1 MATKSIAHH
10 RCLANG
16 IKIHYAE
23 AGEGP
28 PVVLLHGFPETSY
41 AWRYQIE
48 ALKSRYRLIVPDLRG
63 YGATEKAPTGYDK
76 RTMAN
81 DIRALMSNLGIERA
95 AIVTHDRGARVG
107 LRLAKDHPDAVARF
121 AALDNIP
128 TRLLFGMMNAR
139 VAQASWFFLF
149 QGVQDLPEAL
159 IQGREELWLRYMLT
173 SWTYDPGALSDA
185 DIAVYVNAY
194 AQPGG
199 LRGAFEDY
207 RAWREDIAQD
217 EEDKD
222 VKLRCPTLAL
232 WGAEFEAAKMID
244 MAELWRGL
252 AEDLTT
258 APIALAGHLPHEE
271 RPAEVNAALEA
282 FLGPW
287 QG

>member
-1 MATKSIAHH
+1 MATQSISHH
-10 RCLANG
+10 RCMVNG
-16 IKIHYAE
+16 IKFHYVE

-41 AWRYQIE
+41 AWRHQIE

-81 DIRALMSNLGIERA
+81 DIRALMSQLGIERA
-95 AIVTHDRGARVG
+95 AIIGHDRGARVG
-107 LRLAKDHPDAVARF
+107 LRLAKDHPEVVARF

-128 TRLLFGMMNAR
+128 TRSLFGMMNAR

-149 QGVQDLPEAL
+149 QGVRDLPEAL
-159 IQGREELWLRYMLT
+159 IQGREELWLRYILS

-185 DIAVYVNAY
+185 DIATYVQAY

-232 WGAEFEAAKMID
+232 WGSEFEAAKMVD
-244 MAELWRGL
+244 MAEIWRGF
-252 AEDLTT
+252 ADDLTT

-271 RPAEVNAALEA
+271 RPVEVNAALEA
-282 FLGPW
+282 FLAPW